1 MGKPRLTE
9 AMRFA
14 LCCPTDVWSRWSVT
28 LHNVDKGGINDGGSL
43 GTWRLT
49 CGLAGRARGDGEAV
63 PNL

>member
-1 MGKPRLTE
+1 M
-9 AMRFA
+9 
-14 LCCPTDVWSRWSVT
+14 T

-49 CGLAGRARGDGEAV
+49 CGLAGRAGGDGEAV